1 MNVLVSGAA
10 GATGSVAAQIAKLNG
25 CNVIGI
31 AGGESK
37 CSWLKNDCGL
47 DEVIDYKNSSVADE
61 LKTKAK
67 NGIDLFF
74 DNVGGEILESAL
86 NHINLNA
93 KVLLCGGIS
102 GYNSTE
108 PLPGPRNLMNLVIRR
123 ATIEGFLVMD
133 YLPNS
138 QKALEQLEEYLE
150 NNQLKHQEDILTG
163 IENCP
168 DALNRL
174 FTGQNIGKQLVEV

>member
-1 MNVLVSGAA
+1 M
-10 GATGSVAAQIAKLNG
+10 
-25 CNVIGI
+25 
-31 AGGESK
+31 
-37 CSWLKNDCGL
+37 KNDCGL
-47 DEVIDYKNSSVADE
+47 DEVIDYKNSNVADE

-86 NHINLNA
+86 NQINLNA

-138 QKALEQLEEYLE
+138 QKALEQLEEYLV

>member
-1 MNVLVSGAA
+1 
-10 GATGSVAAQIAKLNG
+10 VAAQIAKLNG

-47 DEVIDYKNSSVADE
+47 NEVIDYKNSSVADE

-102 GYNSTE
+102 GYNTTE

-123 ATIEGFLVMD
+123 ASMEGFLVMD
-133 YLPNS
+133 YLPKA
-138 QKALEQLEEYLE
+138 QKALEKLEGYLE
-150 NNQLKHQEDILTG
+150 NGELKHQEDILDG

-168 DALNRL
+168 EALNRL
-174 FTGQNIGKQLVEV
+174 FTGQNLGKQLVKL

>member
-1 MNVLVSGAA
+1 M
-10 GATGSVAAQIAKLNG
+10 
-25 CNVIGI
+25 
-31 AGGESK
+31 
-37 CSWLKNDCGL
+37 
-47 DEVIDYKNSSVADE
+47 
-61 LKTKAK
+61 
-67 NGIDLFF
+67 
-74 DNVGGEILESAL
+74 
-86 NHINLNA
+86 
-93 KVLLCGGIS
+93 CGGIS

-138 QKALEQLEEYLE
+138 RKALEQLEEYLE
-150 NNQLKHQEDILTG
+150 NNQLEHQEDILTG

>member
-1 MNVLVSGAA
+1 M
-10 GATGSVAAQIAKLNG
+10 
-25 CNVIGI
+25 
-31 AGGESK
+31 
-37 CSWLKNDCGL
+37 KNDCGL
-47 DEVIDYKNSSVADE
+47 DEVIDYKNSNVADE
-61 LKTKAK
+61 LKRKAK

-138 QKALEQLEEYLE
+138 QKALEQLEEYLK

>member
-1 MNVLVSGAA
+1 M
-10 GATGSVAAQIAKLNG
+10 
-25 CNVIGI
+25 
-31 AGGESK
+31 
-37 CSWLKNDCGL
+37 WL
-47 DEVIDYKNSSVADE
+47 DEVIDYKNSNVADE

-93 KVLLCGGIS
+93 KVLLWRYFRIQLYRTLTRPQKS
-102 GYNSTE
+102 YEFSYK
-108 PLPGPRNLMNLVIRR
+108 R

-138 QKALEQLEEYLE
+138 QKALEQLEEYLKII
-150 NNQLKHQEDILTG
+150 N
-163 IENCP
+163 
-168 DALNRL
+168 
-174 FTGQNIGKQLVEV
+174 

>member
-1 MNVLVSGAA
+1 MQLA
-10 GATGSVAAQIAKLNG
+10 
-25 CNVIGI
+25 
-31 AGGESK
+31 
-37 CSWLKNDCGL
+37 KNDCGL
-47 DEVIDYKNSSVADE
+47 DEVIDYKNSNVADE

-123 ATIEGFLVMD
+123 AKIEGFLVMD

-138 QKALEQLEEYLE
+138 QKALEQLEEYLV

-174 FTGQNIGKQLVEV
+174 FTGQNIGKQLVEI

>member
-1 MNVLVSGAA
+1 MVLQAGKPITKQSLRIQADFESYDKFPIPTTLNVLGATGITAYYGMVELGRVKEGMNVLVS
-10 GATGSVAAQIAKLNG
+10 VQL
-25 CNVIGI
+25 
-31 AGGESK
+31 EQPDL
-37 CSWLKNDCGL
+37 WLLRLRNLMAVMLSDCRWREQMQLAKNDCGL
-47 DEVIDYKNSSVADE
+47 DEVIDYKNSNVADE

-123 ATIEGFLVMD
+123 ATIEGF
-133 YLPNS
+133 
-138 QKALEQLEEYLE
+138 
-150 NNQLKHQEDILTG
+150 
-163 IENCP
+163 
-168 DALNRL
+168 
-174 FTGQNIGKQLVEV
+174 